1 MNVKDNLK
9 EIDRDLCF
17 KTFDNFTILH
27 DKAIERI
34 ENSSNKLISSM
45 GM

>member
-17 KTFDNFTILH
+17 KTFDNFKVLH
-27 DKAIERI
+27 DDEIERI
-34 ENSSNKLISSM
+34 RSSNCKLVSSM
-45 GM
+45 GL

>member
-17 KTFDNFTILH
+17 KTFDNFKILH
-27 DKAIERI
+27 DKEIERI
-34 ENSSNKLISSM
+34 KNNNDKTISSM
-45 GM
+45 GI